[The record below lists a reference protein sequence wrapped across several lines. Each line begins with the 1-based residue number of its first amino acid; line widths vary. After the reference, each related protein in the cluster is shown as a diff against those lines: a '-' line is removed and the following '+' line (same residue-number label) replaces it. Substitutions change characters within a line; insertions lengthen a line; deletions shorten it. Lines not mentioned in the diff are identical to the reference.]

1 MAQPSRSH
9 GRIVKPPKPSS
20 SANEGWH
27 GIAGARHIPKVGDP
41 ALLPFMNVM
50 REWRAAGI
58 EMTEDLMVAAVKLA
72 HARLEADRRK
82 EAAIRAARER
92 EAATQAALDALKP
105 GTYGDAPGG
114 VVYYIRRGEYVKIG
128 TTTNIRNRMRDLMPD
143 EILAVEPGSY
153 DLESTLHATFAEI
166 RLSPSMEYFR
176 LTEELRRHVAAVVA
190 KHGPPPPDLPQ
201 FGNAA

>member
-9 GRIVKPPKPSS
+9 GRIVKPPKPSP

-41 ALLPFMNVM
+41 ALLPFMSVM

-92 EAATQAALDALKP
+92 EAATHAVLDALKP

-128 TTTNIRNRMRDLMPD
+128 TTTNLRNRMRDLMPD

-176 LTEELRRHVAAVVA
+176 LTEELRRHIDAVVA